1 MNQKNTD
8 NHGASTPAADET
20 PRLELRVEK
29 LLNGGDGL
37 ARHDGQ
43 AIFVPLTA
51 PGDLVAARLTKRS
64 KSFAQAQVE
73 EILEPGPGRREAP
86 CPHYGQCG
94 GCNLQHL
101 DIAAQRAAKADI
113 VADCFQRLGHLDVAG
128 ILTGPDAVGD
138 DAVGDDLGY
147 RNRIRLYGSPVGPY
161 GLMRRGSHDVVL
173 LESCALMPE
182 QFNRDILP
190 WLRMLPPVE
199 QIVVR
204 MDGAG
209 GWLLSLYGNQARLK
223 VLRRMVKDLG
233 EGEAPAPGCVGLIF
247 NNRPLWGHDYLLHTV
262 GGHKFRVSAQSF
274 FQANFAVTEQAVA
287 TARRWVGELAA
298 QGALGGL
305 LGDLF
310 CGVGLFSLNLAD
322 LFQRI
327 VAIDSDESACRDAE
341 NNVSRDPAARDKTT
355 VFQGDLATV
364 LAAQET
370 APAELWR
377 EALCVI
383 DPPRT
388 GLGDAGLKAVL
399 DLNPRHVIY
408 MSCDPATLA
417 RDASRLRDAGYLP
430 ARLQVLDM
438 FPQTSHIES
447 LLLLSREEAR

>member
-8 NHGASTPAADET
+8 NIGASTPAAEEDS
-20 PRLELRVEK
+20 RLELRVEK

-37 ARHDGQ
+37 ARHEGQ

-51 PGDLVAARLTKRS
+51 PGDLVLARLTKQS
-64 KSFAQAQVE
+64 KSFAQAQAE

-86 CPHYGQCG
+86 CAYYGQCG

-101 DIAAQRAAKADI
+101 DTAAQREAKAAI
-113 VADCFQRLGHLDVAG
+113 VADCFQRLGHLDVSG
-128 ILTGPDAVGD
+128 ILSGPDAVG
-138 DAVGDDLGY
+138 GDLGY
-147 RNRIRLYGSPVGPY
+147 RNRIRLYASPVGPY

-173 LESCALMPE
+173 LENCALMPE
-182 QFNRDILP
+182 QFNQDILP
-190 WLRMLPPVE
+190 WLRMLPPME

-209 GWLLSLYGNQARLK
+209 GWLLSMFGNQARLK

-233 EGEAPAPGCVGLIF
+233 ENEAPAPGCLGLLF

-287 TARRWVGELAA
+287 TARRWVGELAE
-298 QGALGGL
+298 QGTLGGL
-305 LGDLF
+305 MGDLF
-310 CGVGLFSLNLAD
+310 CGVGLFSLTLAD

-327 VAIDSDESACRDAE
+327 VAIDSDESACRDAD
-341 NNVSRDPAARDKTT
+341 NNVGRDAAARTKVT

-364 LAAQET
+364 LAERET
-370 APAELWR
+370 APAEQWQ
-377 EALCVI
+377 EGLCLI

-388 GLGDAGLKAVL
+388 GLGDGGLKAVL
-399 DLNPRHVIY
+399 GLNPRHVLY

-417 RDASRLRDAGYLP
+417 RDASRLRDAGYNP
-430 ARLQVLDM
+430 ARLKVLDM

-447 LLLLSREEAR
+447 LMLLSRDGSA